1 MGTQNIFIFQ
11 LIKEKI
17 MYNKIILP
25 IMGIILLYSNI
36 ALAQDNQ
43 WTSARPD
50 GHAPIS
56 VMGDHYHKKGE
67 FMFSYRF
74 MPMWM
79 DGNLQSK
86 ANISNENI
94 YQSYMVA
101 PQKMQMNMH
110 MLGLM
115 YGLSDRITLMVMG
128 NYISNSMDLMTKT
141 GVDFTTKSS
150 GLGDISLR
158 GLIKIINKNRQS
170 LHGNVGI
177 SIPTGDI
184 NQRDA
189 TPMMNNAQLAY
200 PMQLGSGTWDPSLGL
215 TYLGQS
221 DKLSWGAQSIYKFR
235 LGDNSKNYT
244 LGNRFD
250 IVGWGAIKVSDYL
263 SFSTSLSYFDI
274 QKIDGVDADL
284 NPMMM
289 PLFNTANSGRSQ
301 LNVGLGTNF
310 LIPKGSLKNL
320 RLAAEIKIP
329 TYQKVNG
336 IQMKNT
342 LMATFGIQYSIG
354 HKE

>member
-1 MGTQNIFIFQ
+1 
-11 LIKEKI
+11 
-17 MYNKIILP
+17 MYNKILTPIL
-25 IMGIILLYSNI
+25 GAILLWSNVTI
-36 ALAQDNQ
+36 AQENQ

-79 DGNLQSK
+79 EDNIQSSDD
-86 ANISNENI
+86 ISNEDI
-94 YQSYMVA
+94 YQNFMVA
-101 PQKMQMNMH
+101 PQKMNMNMH

-115 YGLSDRITLMVMG
+115 YAPSDRVTLMVMG
-128 NYISNSMDLMTKT
+128 NYISNSMDLRTGM
-141 GVDFTTKSS
+141 GVDFTTESG
-150 GLGDISLR
+150 GLGDITISS
-158 GLIKIINKNRQS
+158 LIKIMNTNRQS

-184 NQRDA
+184 DQRDA
-189 TPMMNNAQLAY
+189 TPMMNDAQLAY
-200 PMQLGSGTWDPSLGL
+200 PMQLGSGTWDPNLGL

-221 DKLSWGAQSIYKFR
+221 DKFSWGAQSMYKFR
-235 LGDNSKNYT
+235 LGENSENYT
-244 LGNRFD
+244 FGNRFD
-250 IVGWGAIKVSDYL
+250 IVGWGAIKVSDYF
-263 SFSTSLSYFDI
+263 SFSTSLSYFDT

-289 PLFNTANSGRSQ
+289 PLFNTDNSGRSQ
-301 LNVGLGTNF
+301 LDVGIGTNF
-310 LIPKGSLKNL
+310 FVPKGSLKNL
-320 RLAAEIKIP
+320 RIGAEIKIP
-329 TYQKVNG
+329 AYQKVNG

-342 LMATFGIQYSIG
+342 LMATFGVQYTIG

>member
-1 MGTQNIFIFQ
+1 
-11 LIKEKI
+11 
-17 MYNKIILP
+17 MYNKILTPIL
-25 IMGIILLYSNI
+25 GAILLWSNVTI
-36 ALAQDNQ
+36 AQENQ

-79 DGNLQSK
+79 EDNIQSSDD
-86 ANISNENI
+86 ISNEDI
-94 YQSYMVA
+94 YQNFMVA
-101 PQKMQMNMH
+101 PQKMKMNMH
-110 MLGLM
+110 MLGAM
-115 YGLSDRITLMVMG
+115 YAPSDRVTLMVMG
-128 NYISNSMDLMTKT
+128 NYISNSMDLRTGM
-141 GVDFTTKSS
+141 GVDFTTESG
-150 GLGDISLR
+150 GLGDITVSS
-158 GLIKIINKNRQS
+158 LIKILNNNRQS

-184 NQRDA
+184 DQRDA
-189 TPMMNNAQLAY
+189 TPMMNDAQLAY

-221 DKLSWGAQSIYKFR
+221 DKLSWGAQTKYKFR
-235 LGDNSKNYT
+235 LGENSENYT
-244 LGNRFD
+244 FGNRFD
-250 IVGWGAIKVSDYL
+250 VVGWGAIKVSDYF
-263 SFSTSLSYFDI
+263 SFSTSLSYFDT

-289 PLFNTANSGRSQ
+289 PLFNTDNSGRNQ
-301 LNVGLGTNF
+301 LDVGIGTNF
-310 LIPKGSLKNL
+310 FVPKGSLKDL
-320 RLAAEIKIP
+320 RIGAEIKIP
-329 TYQKVNG
+329 AYQQVNG

-342 LMATFGIQYSIG
+342 LMATFGIQYTIG

>member
-1 MGTQNIFIFQ
+1 
-11 LIKEKI
+11 
-17 MYNKIILP
+17 MYNKILTPIL
-25 IMGIILLYSNI
+25 GAILLWSNVTI
-36 ALAQDNQ
+36 AQENQ

-79 DGNLQSK
+79 EDNIQSS
-86 ANISNENI
+86 NDISNEDI
-94 YQSYMVA
+94 YQNFMVA
-101 PQKMQMNMH
+101 PQKMSMNMH
-110 MLGLM
+110 MLGAM
-115 YGLSDRITLMVMG
+115 YAPSDRVTLMVMG
-128 NYISNSMDLMTKT
+128 NYISNSMDLRTGM

-150 GLGDISLR
+150 GLGDITVLS
-158 GLIKIINKNRQS
+158 LIKILNNNRQS

-184 NQRDA
+184 DQRDA
-189 TPMMNNAQLAY
+189 TPMMNDAQLAY
-200 PMQLGSGTWDPSLGL
+200 PMQLGRGTWDPSLGL

-221 DKLSWGAQSIYKFR
+221 DKLSWGAQSKYKFR
-235 LGDNSKNYT
+235 LSENSENYT
-244 LGNRFD
+244 FGNRFD

-263 SFSTSLSYFDI
+263 SFSTSLSYFNT

-289 PLFNTANSGRSQ
+289 PLFNTDNSGRSQ
-301 LNVGLGTNF
+301 LDVGIGTNF
-310 LIPKGSLKNL
+310 FVPKGSLKDL
-320 RLAAEIKIP
+320 RIGAEIKIP
-329 TYQKVNG
+329 AYQQVNG

-342 LMATFGIQYSIG
+342 LMATFGIQYTIG

>member
-1 MGTQNIFIFQ
+1 
-11 LIKEKI
+11 
-17 MYNKIILP
+17 MYNKILTPIL
-25 IMGIILLYSNI
+25 GAILLWTNVTI
-36 ALAQDNQ
+36 AQENQ

-79 DGNLQSK
+79 EDNIQSSDG
-86 ANISNENI
+86 ISNEDI
-94 YQSYMVA
+94 YQNFMVA
-101 PQKMQMNMH
+101 PQKMNMNMH
-110 MLGLM
+110 MLGAM
-115 YGLSDRITLMVMG
+115 YAPSDRITLMVMG
-128 NYISNSMDLMTKT
+128 NYISNSMDLRTGM
-141 GVDFTTKSS
+141 GVDFTTES
-150 GLGDISLR
+150 GRLGDITVSS
-158 GLIKIINKNRQS
+158 LIKILNNNRQS

-184 NQRDA
+184 DQRDA
-189 TPMMNNAQLAY
+189 TPMMNDAQLAY

-221 DKLSWGAQSIYKFR
+221 DKLSWGAQTKCKFR
-235 LGDNSKNYT
+235 LGENSENYT
-244 LGNRFD
+244 FGNRFD
-250 IVGWGAIKVSDYL
+250 VVGWGAIKVSDYF
-263 SFSTSLSYFDI
+263 SFSTSLSYFNT

-289 PLFNTANSGRSQ
+289 PLFNTDNSGRSQ
-301 LNVGLGTNF
+301 LDVGIGTNF
-310 LIPKGSLKNL
+310 FVPKGGLKDL
-320 RLAAEIKIP
+320 RIGAEIKIP
-329 TYQKVNG
+329 AYQQVNG

-342 LMATFGIQYSIG
+342 LMATFGIQYTIG

>member
-1 MGTQNIFIFQ
+1 
-11 LIKEKI
+11 
-17 MYNKIILP
+17 MYNKILTPIL
-25 IMGIILLYSNI
+25 GAILLWSNVTI
-36 ALAQDNQ
+36 AQENQ

-79 DGNLQSK
+79 NDNLQSSDD
-86 ANISNENI
+86 ISNEDI
-94 YQSYMVA
+94 YQNFMVA
-101 PQKMQMNMH
+101 PQKMNMNMH
-110 MLGLM
+110 MLGAM
-115 YGLSDRITLMVMG
+115 YAPSDRVTLMVMG
-128 NYISNSMDLMTKT
+128 NYISNSMDLRTGM
-141 GVDFTTKSS
+141 GVDFTTESG
-150 GLGDISLR
+150 GLGDITVSS
-158 GLIKIINKNRQS
+158 LIKIMNNNRQS

-184 NQRDA
+184 DQRDA
-189 TPMMNNAQLAY
+189 TPMMNDAQLAY

-221 DKLSWGAQSIYKFR
+221 DKFSWGAQSKYKFR
-235 LGDNSKNYT
+235 LGENSENYT
-244 LGNRFD
+244 FGNRFD
-250 IVGWGAIKVSDYL
+250 VVGWGAIKVSDYF
-263 SFSTSLSYFDI
+263 SFSTSLSYFDT

-289 PLFNTANSGRSQ
+289 PLFNTDNSGRSQ
-301 LNVGLGTNF
+301 LDVGFGTNF
-310 LIPKGSLKNL
+310 FVPKGSLKDL
-320 RLAAEIKIP
+320 RIGAEIKIP
-329 TYQKVNG
+329 AYQKVNG

-342 LMATFGIQYSIG
+342 LMATFGIQYTIG

>member
-1 MGTQNIFIFQ
+1 
-11 LIKEKI
+11 
-17 MYNKIILP
+17 MYKKFLMP
-25 IMGIILLYSNI
+25 LLGLVFLCSNVV
-36 ALAQDNQ
+36 LGQDNQ

-79 DGNLQSK
+79 EDNLQS
-86 ANISNENI
+86 NDDISNEAI
-94 YQSYMVA
+94 YQDFMVA
-101 PQKMQMNMH
+101 PQKMNMNMH

-115 YGLSDRITLMVMG
+115 YAPSNRVTLMAMG
-128 NYISNSMDLMTKT
+128 NYISNSMDLRTGM
-141 GVDFTTKSS
+141 GVDFTTESN
-150 GLGDISLR
+150 GLGDITVSS
-158 GLIKIINKNRQS
+158 LIKIMNNNRQS
-170 LHGNVGI
+170 LHANVGI

-184 NQRDA
+184 DQRDA
-189 TPMMNNAQLAY
+189 TPMMNDAQLAY

-221 DKLSWGAQSIYKFR
+221 DKFSWGAQSKYKFR
-235 LGDNSKNYT
+235 LGENAEDYT
-244 LGNRFD
+244 FGNRFD
-250 IVGWGAIKVSDYL
+250 IVGWGAIKVSEYF
-263 SFSTSLSYFDI
+263 SFSTSLSYFDL

-301 LNVGLGTNF
+301 LDIGIGTNF
-310 LIPKGSLKNL
+310 YVPKGSLKDL
-320 RLAAEIKIP
+320 RIGAEIKIP
-329 TYQKVNG
+329 AYQKVNG
-336 IQMKNT
+336 IQMNNT
-342 LMATFGIQYSIG
+342 LMATFGIQYTIG

>member
-1 MGTQNIFIFQ
+1 
-11 LIKEKI
+11 
-17 MYNKIILP
+17 MYNKILTPIL
-25 IMGIILLYSNI
+25 GAILLWSNVTI
-36 ALAQDNQ
+36 AQENQ

-79 DGNLQSK
+79 EDNIQSSDD
-86 ANISNENI
+86 ISNEDI
-94 YQSYMVA
+94 YQNFMVA
-101 PQKMQMNMH
+101 PQKMNMNMH
-110 MLGLM
+110 MLGAM
-115 YGLSDRITLMVMG
+115 YAPSDRVTLMVMG
-128 NYISNSMDLMTKT
+128 NYISNSMDLRTGM
-141 GVDFTTKSS
+141 GVDFTTESG
-150 GLGDISLR
+150 GLGDITVSS
-158 GLIKIINKNRQS
+158 LIKILNNNRQS

-184 NQRDA
+184 DQRDA
-189 TPMMNNAQLAY
+189 TPMMNDAQLAY

-221 DKLSWGAQSIYKFR
+221 DKLSWGAQSKYKFR
-235 LGDNSKNYT
+235 LGENSENYIF
-244 LGNRFD
+244 GNRFD
-250 IVGWGAIKVSDYL
+250 VVGWGAIKVSDYF
-263 SFSTSLSYFDI
+263 SFSTSLSYFDT

-289 PLFNTANSGRSQ
+289 PLFNTDNSGRNQ
-301 LNVGLGTNF
+301 LDVGIGTNF
-310 LIPKGSLKNL
+310 FVPKGSLKDL
-320 RLAAEIKIP
+320 RIGAEIKIP
-329 TYQKVNG
+329 AYQQVNG

-342 LMATFGIQYSIG
+342 LMATFGIQYTIG